1 MTLPLGYLLFPDWL
15 SPVIIPGLPLRWY
28 GMMYLVAFS
37 LAYLLVMRQVKR
49 EEPKLN
55 REVVGDLAFWIIL
68 GLLLGGR
75 LISALLYDTTGLYW
89 SRPWLIF
96 WPFDEGMRFTGLQ
109 GMSYHGGLLGGLLA
123 GVLYCRRKG
132 LSVWLWADRIA
143 AAIPL
148 GYTFGRLGNFING
161 ELYGRVTDAPW
172 GMIFPR
178 AERFSLSLDWVASL
192 SRELGIRAETLVNLP
207 RHPTQLYE
215 AAGEGL
221 LLWLFLWFVIRVKKR
236 YDGFIMG
243 WYLIGYGA
251 VRFLIEY
258 FRQPDANLGFILRL
272 GGEQPIYRTGSLLNF
287 TMGQFLCA
295 LMIVLGLVVLLIRRR
310 SVRA

>member
-1 MTLPLGYLLFPDWL
+1 MTLPVGYLLFPDWL

-28 GMMYLVAFS
+28 GMMYLVAFA

-55 REVVGDLAFWIIL
+55 RDVVGDLAFWIIL

-123 GVLYCRRKG
+123 GVLFCRRRG

-148 GYTFGRLGNFING
+148 GYTFGRVGNFING

-178 AERFSLSLDWVASL
+178 AERFPVSLEWVASL
-192 SRELGIRAETLVNLP
+192 SRDLGIRAGSLVNLP

-221 LLWLFLWFVIRVKKR
+221 LLWLFLWFVIRAKKR

-251 VRFLIEY
+251 VRFVIEY
-258 FRQPDANLGFILRL
+258 FRQPDANLGFILQL
-272 GGEQPIYRTGSLLNF
+272 GSEQSIYRTGSLLNF
-287 TMGQFLCA
+287 TMGQLLCA
-295 LMIVLGLVVLLIRRR
+295 LMILLGLAVLLIRRR
-310 SVRA
+310 SPLA

>member
-1 MTLPLGYLLFPDWL
+1 
-15 SPVIIPGLPLRWY
+15 
-28 GMMYLVAFS
+28 MMYLVAFA
-37 LAYLLVMRQVKR
+37 LAYLLVMRQVKQ

-89 SRPWLIF
+89 SKPWLIF

-123 GVLYCRRKG
+123 GVLFCRRRR

-178 AERFSLSLDWVASL
+178 AERFSVSLEWVASL
-192 SRELGIRAETLVNLP
+192 SRELGIRAGSLVNLP

-221 LLWLFLWFVIRVKKR
+221 LLWLFLWFVIREKKR
-236 YDGFIMG
+236 YDGFVMG
-243 WYLIGYGA
+243 WYLIGYGS
-251 VRFLIEY
+251 VRFVIEY
-258 FRQPDANLGFILRL
+258 FRQPDANLGFILQL
-272 GGEQPIYRTGSLLNF
+272 GGEQSIYRTGSMLNF
-287 TMGQFLCA
+287 TMGQLLCA
-295 LMIVLGLVVLLIRRR
+295 LMILLGLAVLFIRRR